1 MITTG
6 IPFAPNT
13 TEIDR
18 SSNSIVPRYLK
29 NNPLGIGFL
38 LNDNRKNEIKSEG
51 DHFENALFTSET
63 IYKEYLPS
71 DIVSR
76 WD

>member
-6 IPFAPNT
+6 ITIAPNT

-18 SSNSIVPRYLK
+18 SSNSMVARYLK
-29 NNPLGIGFL
+29 NNPLGLGFL

-51 DHFENALFTSET
+51 DHFGNAPITSET
-63 IYKEYLPS
+63 LYKDYLPS

>member
-6 IPFAPNT
+6 ITFAPNT
-13 TEIDR
+13 KEIDS
-18 SSNSIVPRYLK
+18 SSNSMVAKYLK

-51 DHFENALFTSET
+51 NHFGNVPFTNET
-63 IYKEYLPS
+63 IYGDGIPS

>member
-6 IPFAPNT
+6 ISFAPNT
-13 TEIDR
+13 KEINS
-18 SSNSIVPRYLK
+18 SSNSMVDRYLK
-29 NNPLGIGFL
+29 NNPLGLGFL
-38 LNDNRKNEIKSEG
+38 LSDKRKNEIKSEG
-51 DHFENALFTSET
+51 DYFGNAPFTNEAF
-63 IYKEYLPS
+63 YKDYIPS

>member
-1 MITTG
+1 MTTTG
-6 IPFAPNT
+6 ISFAPNT

-18 SSNSIVPRYLK
+18 SSNSMVARYLK
-29 NNPLGIGFL
+29 NNPLGLGFL
-38 LNDNRKNEIKSEG
+38 LNGNKKNEIKSEG
-51 DHFENALFTSET
+51 NHFGYVPFTNET
-63 IYKEYLPS
+63 IYRDNIPS

>member
-1 MITTG
+1 MTTTG
-6 IPFAPNT
+6 LTFAPST

-18 SSNSIVPRYLK
+18 SSNSMVARYLK

-38 LNDNRKNEIKSEG
+38 LSDKRKNEIKSEG
-51 DHFENALFTSET
+51 DHFGNAPFANET
-63 IYKEYLPS
+63 IYKDYILS

>member
-6 IPFAPNT
+6 ITFAPNT
-13 TEIDR
+13 KEIDS
-18 SSNSIVPRYLK
+18 SSNSMVAKYLK

-38 LNDNRKNEIKSEG
+38 LNDKRKNKIKSEG
-51 DHFENALFTSET
+51 NHFGNVPFTNET
-63 IYKEYLPS
+63 IYRDGIPS
-71 DIVSR
+71 DFVSR